1 MHVALRKHFLKV
13 IPNLMSQNLE
23 PNLTDKDG
31 ISYLMLAAQFG
42 EEDLVESFIDI
53 GVDCS
58 LVDSK
63 GNSALHYA
71 CKHFII

>member
-1 MHVALRKHFLKV
+1 
-13 IPNLMSQNLE
+13 
-23 PNLTDKDG
+23 
-31 ISYLMLAAQFG
+31 MLAAQFG
-42 EEDLVESFIDI
+42 EEDLVESFVDI

-71 CKHFII
+71 CKHLIIYKYF